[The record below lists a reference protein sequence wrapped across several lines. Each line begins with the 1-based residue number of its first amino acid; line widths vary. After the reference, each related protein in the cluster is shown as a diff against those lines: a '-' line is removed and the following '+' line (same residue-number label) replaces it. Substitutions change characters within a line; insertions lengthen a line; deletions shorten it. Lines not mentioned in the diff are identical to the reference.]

1 MHKHSSLS
9 NQKFHFSKKI
19 CICSRK
25 ISKKKR
31 YEFIKKKRKN
41 CSTVYTSSLGR
52 RSTILRLLIENIR
65 SDIHRLLDSSVLIN
79 FHRVVHRQRPRPL
92 ASQVAIIGGDPWR
105 AVDALREKYSA
116 RNSEKEFNNKTKRK
130 RGKRE
135 REEKNKKGFNDPG
148 GCCKDGIDPRVIVGW
163 PAPWGKKYRP
173 ILCPECIEEV
183 PVLSRCK
190 RRDNPNRSHF
200 LKTFSHPGAGG

>member
-1 MHKHSSLS
+1 M
-9 NQKFHFSKKI
+9 
-19 CICSRK
+19 
-25 ISKKKR
+25 
-31 YEFIKKKRKN
+31 
-41 CSTVYTSSLGR
+41 YTSSLGR
-52 RSTILRLLIENIR
+52 RSTVLRLLIENIR

-135 REEKNKKGFNDPG
+135 RGKKIKKVLMIPAVVA
-148 GCCKDGIDPRVIVGW
+148 KMVSILVIVGW

>member
-52 RSTILRLLIENIR
+52 RSTVLRLLIENIR

-135 REEKNKKGFNDPG
+135 RGKKIKKVLMIPAVVA
-148 GCCKDGIDPRVIVGW
+148 KMVSILVIVGW
-163 PAPWGKKYRP
+163 SAPWGKKYRP

>member
-19 CICSRK
+19 CICRRK

-52 RSTILRLLIENIR
+52 RSTVLRLLIENIR

-135 REEKNKKGFNDPG
+135 R
-148 GCCKDGIDPRVIVGW
+148 
-163 PAPWGKKYRP
+163 GKKIKKVLMIP
-173 ILCPECIEEV
+173 AVVAKMVSILV
-183 PVLSRCK
+183 
-190 RRDNPNRSHF
+190 
-200 LKTFSHPGAGG
+200 